1 MAGLVLHLVNTQPMK
16 PRSATP
22 WGALF
27 SAFVG
32 LFYGLS
38 PIDIIPDLI
47 PLLGLVDDA
56 AVVPLMLILAFF
68 QYRMVQKRN
77 LEAQKANVIIAPPV
91 STN

>member
-1 MAGLVLHLVNTQPMK
+1 MK

-27 SAFVG
+27 SLFVG

-38 PIDIIPDLI
+38 PIDLIPDLI

-56 AVVPLMLILAFF
+56 AIVPLMLILAFF

-77 LEAQKANVIIAPPV
+77 ASAQNSNIIIAPPI
-91 STN
+91 SGR